1 MNTATLPIPVLP
13 NEWLGMIG
21 GGQLGR
27 MFCHAAQ
34 DMGYRVAVLDPDP
47 QSPAGSVADLHICAA
62 YDDADGLDRLGAQC
76 QAISIEFEN
85 VPAASLERLG
95 RQRRVMPAASAVS
108 IVQDRISEKAFIHQ
122 AGVPV
127 VPYAA
132 IQSVADLESAPDHL
146 FPGIL
151 KAARLGY
158 DGKGQARIS
167 TRAEALAAFAEF
179 DGVPC
184 VLEALVP
191 LQDEISVVLA
201 RGIDGEVRCYVPSH
215 NEHRDGILA
224 VSTAALQNDAQPLYE
239 QAQTAATA
247 LAVALDYYGVLC
259 VEFFVLESGE
269 LLANEIAPRPHNSGH
284 FTMNACYTSQFEQ
297 QVRTMAALP
306 LGDPFAHSPS
316 LMLNLLGDIWFD
328 EQGEYREPKW
338 SEILEHSGVS
348 VHLYGKTQAR
358 PGRKMGHITL
368 LDHCPHN
375 LQHKAKQVADLLGI
389 EYEPLS

>member
-184 VLEALVP
+184 VL
-191 LQDEISVVLA
+191 
-201 RGIDGEVRCYVPSH
+201 
-215 NEHRDGILA
+215 
-224 VSTAALQNDAQPLYE
+224 
-239 QAQTAATA
+239 
-247 LAVALDYYGVLC
+247 
-259 VEFFVLESGE
+259 
-269 LLANEIAPRPHNSGH
+269 
-284 FTMNACYTSQFEQ
+284 
-297 QVRTMAALP
+297 
-306 LGDPFAHSPS
+306 
-316 LMLNLLGDIWFD
+316 
-328 EQGEYREPKW
+328 
-338 SEILEHSGVS
+338 
-348 VHLYGKTQAR
+348 
-358 PGRKMGHITL
+358 
-368 LDHCPHN
+368 
-375 LQHKAKQVADLLGI
+375 
-389 EYEPLS
+389 